1 MRIQHEKE
9 RMIVD
14 IHGLR
19 VQDAEARLLDWI
31 ARSDANVRQIVV
43 IHGCNGGQALRDMV
57 RALHAPRLAAVRPD
71 FFNDGQ
77 TILELK
83 PKP

>member
-1 MRIQHEKE
+1 MQVRYEKG

-19 VQDAEARLLDWI
+19 VHDAEARLQAWI
-31 ARSDANVRQIVV
+31 AACDPKVHEIVV

-57 RALHAPRLAAVRPD
+57 RALRAPRLARVRPD

-77 TILELK
+77 TILEIK
-83 PKP
+83 G

>member
-1 MRIQHEKE
+1 MQVRQEKD

-19 VQDAEARLLDWI
+19 VRDAEARLLDWI
-31 ARSDANVRQIVV
+31 ARCDPKTRQIVV

-77 TILELK
+77 TTLELK
-83 PKP
+83 PKL

>member
-1 MRIQHEKE
+1 MQVRQEKD

-19 VQDAEARLLDWI
+19 VRDAEARLLDWI
-31 ARSDANVRQIVV
+31 ARCDPKTRQIVV

>member
-1 MRIQHEKE
+1 MQVRMEKE

-19 VQDAEARLLDWI
+19 VQDAERRLLDWAAQAPTEI
-31 ARSDANVRQIVV
+31 RQIVV
-43 IHGCNGGQALRDMV
+43 IHGCNSGQALRDMV
-57 RALHAPRLAAVRPD
+57 RALHAPRIARVRPD

-83 PKP
+83 GS

>member
-1 MRIQHEKE
+1 MQVRHEKG
-9 RMIVD
+9 RMTVD

-31 ARSDANVRQIVV
+31 ARCPPDVRQIVV
-43 IHGCNGGQALRDMV
+43 IHGCNGGHALRDMV
-57 RALHAPRLAAVRPD
+57 RTLRAPRLAAVRPD

-83 PKP
+83 G

>member
-1 MRIQHEKE
+1 MQVRYEQD

-19 VQDAEARLLDWI
+19 VRDAQARLLDWI
-31 ARSDANVRQIVV
+31 ARCGPNVRQIVV

-57 RALHAPRLAAVRPD
+57 RALQSPRLAAVRPD

-83 PKP
+83 SKP

>member
-1 MRIQHEKE
+1 MQVRQEKD

-19 VQDAEARLLDWI
+19 VRDAEARLLDWI
-31 ARSDANVRQIVV
+31 ARCDPQTRQIVV

-57 RALHAPRLAAVRPD
+57 RTLHAPRLAAVRPD

-77 TILELK
+77 TILEMR